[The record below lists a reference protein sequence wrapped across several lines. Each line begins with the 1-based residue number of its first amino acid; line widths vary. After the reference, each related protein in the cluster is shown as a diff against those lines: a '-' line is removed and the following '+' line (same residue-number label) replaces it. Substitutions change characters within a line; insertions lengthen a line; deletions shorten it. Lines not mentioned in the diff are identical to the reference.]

1 MTTFELWF
9 FVRESPIA
17 IVLNPSLKSRFVSE
31 FSGFSRIKKSWPP
44 ENKKRPKNKK
54 IKNAIFIEKIKHVK
68 NVFTSMPI
76 VFQLDATVDGALVA
90 SEINRAK
97 QQYKQRQG
105 AANLFLNSTAGI
117 LSVSQLSTPFVEV
130 YTHIDSVHIVRI

>member
-1 MTTFELWF
+1 M
-9 FVRESPIA
+9 
-17 IVLNPSLKSRFVSE
+17 LNPSLKSRFVSE

-76 VFQLDATVDGALVA
+76 VSATQQVGKQKKG
-90 SEINRAK
+90 EIN
-97 QQYKQRQG
+97 QSVIY
-105 AANLFLNSTAGI
+105 NLLQSHDALG
-117 LSVSQLSTPFVEV
+117 Q
-130 YTHIDSVHIVRI
+130 